1 MVFVL
6 ADPTRPAVPETVG
19 LQVTP
24 FYAPVRRL
32 DSGALAA
39 VEVQLRG
46 PAGGPLATAESLRA
60 AARTMS
66 EKRHLDCL
74 KWSVAQSR
82 PIRNV
87 PALVAMDLESVETL
101 DVPDAEG
108 LRRDVVV
115 ITEESLIA
123 NPSRTLRAVAD
134 ARRSGKVVAVDDV
147 GSRPQSLA
155 LLPLVEPDVIVLA
168 PRLSARR
175 ADDATARA
183 AHAVAAQVE
192 RTGALVIADGVDSEP
207 CRRRALALGA
217 TYGLGALYPAVDAP
231 EQLAEEKVDPFPST
245 PVRSD
250 LAAEA
255 STPFAIATEGRRPV
269 HSLKRLLVAMSTSLE
284 QQAGAAGA
292 ETIVLG
298 TFQYARNFSERTRAR
313 WQYMAERI
321 AYAGVYG
328 VGLGPCAE
336 AGIHHASLDPDDPL
350 VEEWNV
356 VVLGPYFACV
366 LSAVDLHRGTDDLD
380 REFDYVVSYDRGTV
394 VRCARSILDRFTS
407 A

>member
-66 EKRHLDCL
+66 EKRHLDRL

-87 PALVAMDLESVETL
+87 PALVAMDLESVQTL

-115 ITEESLIA
+115 ITEASLIA
-123 NPSRTLRAVAD
+123 NPSRTLRAVVA
-134 ARRSGKVVAVDDV
+134 ARCSGKVVAVDDV

-168 PRLSARR
+168 PWLSARR
-175 ADDATARA
+175 ADDATART

-231 EQLAEEKVDPFPST
+231 EQLAEEKIDPFPST

-284 QQAGAAGA
+284 QQAGAAGP

-298 TFQYARNFSERTRAR
+298 TFQYARNFGERTRAR

>member
-66 EKRHLDCL
+66 EKRHLDRL

-87 PALVAMDLESVETL
+87 PALVAMDLESVQTL

-115 ITEESLIA
+115 ITEASLIA
-123 NPSRTLRAVAD
+123 NPSRTLRAVVA
-134 ARRSGKVVAVDDV
+134 ARCSGKVVAVDDV

-175 ADDATARA
+175 ADDATART

-231 EQLAEEKVDPFPST
+231 EQLAEEKIDPFPST

-284 QQAGAAGA
+284 QQAGAAGP

-298 TFQYARNFSERTRAR
+298 TFQYARNFGERTRAR

>member
-6 ADPTRPAVPETVG
+6 ADPSRPAVPGAAG

-46 PAGGPLATAESLRA
+46 PADGPLATAEALRA

-66 EKRHLDCL
+66 EKRHLDRL

-82 PIRNV
+82 PVRTV
-87 PALVAMDLESVETL
+87 PALVAMDIESVETL

-108 LRRDVVV
+108 LRHDVVV

-123 NPSRTLRAVAD
+123 DPSRTLRAVAD
-134 ARRSGKVVAVDDV
+134 ARRRGKVVAVDDV

-168 PRLSARR
+168 PRLSAHR
-175 ADDATARA
+175 ADDATART

-192 RTGALVIADGVDSEP
+192 RTGALVIADGVDTEL

-217 TYGLGALYPAVDAP
+217 TYGLGALYPAVDTP
-231 EQLAEEKVDPFPST
+231 EQLAGDRVDPFPPI
-245 PVRSD
+245 PVRGAPS
-250 LAAEA
+250 AET
-255 STPFAIATEGRRPV
+255 STPFAIASDGRRPV
-269 HSLKRLLVAMSTSLE
+269 HSVKRLLVAMSTSLE
-284 QQAGAAGA
+284 NQAGAAGP

-298 TFQYARNFSERTRAR
+298 TFQYARNFGERTRAR
-313 WQYMAERI
+313 WQYLADRV

-336 AGIHHASLDPDDPL
+336 ARIHHASLDPDDPL

-366 LSAVDLHRGTDDLD
+366 LSAVDRHRGTDDLD

-394 VRCARSILDRFTS
+394 VRCARSILDRFTT